1 MYPDSSMN
9 NIRIDKRERG
19 KTSMY
24 YDKTTVSYQMTKEEK
39 KLHNDHVR
47 KTREDNLKV
56 MSVKRETHREYCIR
70 TGITQYD
77 L

>member
-1 MYPDSSMN
+1 
-9 NIRIDKRERG
+9 
-19 KTSMY
+19 MY

-39 KLHNDHVR
+39 KHFNDHVR
-47 KTREDNLKV
+47 KTREDNMKV
-56 MSVKRETHREYCIR
+56 MMIKRETHREYCIR

>member
-1 MYPDSSMN
+1 M
-9 NIRIDKRERG
+9 I
-19 KTSMY
+19 
-24 YDKTTVSYQMTKEEK
+24 YDPSIVSYKKTDKETK
-39 KLHNDHVR
+39 LFNDHVR

>member
-1 MYPDSSMN
+1 M
-9 NIRIDKRERG
+9 I
-19 KTSMY
+19 
-24 YDKTTVSYQMTKEEK
+24 YDPSIVSYKKTDKETK
-39 KLHNDHVR
+39 LFNDHVR

-56 MSVKRETHREYCIR
+56 MSVKRETHRELCIR

>member
-1 MYPDSSMN
+1 M
-9 NIRIDKRERG
+9 I
-19 KTSMY
+19 
-24 YDKTTVSYQMTKEEK
+24 YDPSTVSYIMTKEEK

-70 TGITQYD
+70 HNITQTD

>member
-1 MYPDSSMN
+1 M
-9 NIRIDKRERG
+9 I
-19 KTSMY
+19 
-24 YDKTTVSYQMTKEEK
+24 YDPSTVSYIMTKEEK

-47 KTREDNLKV
+47 KTREDNLNV
-56 MSVKRETHREYCIR
+56 MSVKRETHRELCIR

>member
-1 MYPDSSMN
+1 
-9 NIRIDKRERG
+9 
-19 KTSMY
+19 MY

-39 KLHNDHVR
+39 KLFNDHVR
-47 KTREDNLKV
+47 KTREDNLKS
-56 MSVKRETHREYCIR
+56 MSIKTETHREYCIR

>member
-1 MYPDSSMN
+1 
-9 NIRIDKRERG
+9 
-19 KTSMY
+19 MY
-24 YDKTTVSYQMTKEEK
+24 YNITTVSYQMTKEEK